1 MNWIE
6 SIWQL
11 CVEKIKDLNEED
23 WNSAHNLLKYIV
35 NVAFTLHMRLT
46 PPTISRLLINLQSK
60 LSIRGSRIPDHT
72 RFQDERNHRLC
83 ADGYLSRYHSH
94 GHVDLAGHPRH
105 NTCRRDHN

>member
-46 PPTISRLLINLQSK
+46 PPNI
-60 LSIRGSRIPDHT
+60 
-72 RFQDERNHRLC
+72 
-83 ADGYLSRYHSH
+83 A
-94 GHVDLAGHPRH
+94 
-105 NTCRRDHN
+105 